1 MPYFTIRGKAIHS
14 SILIMWNTY
23 FYREKNAFE
32 ILYSKEFPGSQVVRT
47 QHCHCQGPDLV
58 PDWGTKIL

>member
-23 FYREKNAFE
+23 FYRGKNAFE
-32 ILYSKEFPGSQVVRT
+32 ILYSIGNSLAVQWLGLSTVTARAP
-47 QHCHCQGPDLV
+47 
-58 PDWGTKIL
+58 I